1 MLSDP
6 LFLIAALAALVVLA
20 ILAVGIG
27 GFARGGEFNKK
38 HGNRMMRWRLYA
50 QFGAVVLIMIFL
62 YFRTRGA

>member
-6 LFLIAALAALVVLA
+6 LFLIAALAALVVLV